1 MPGENIQDWS
11 ITASDNANSDT
22 SINWTEGQ
30 PRASVNNS
38 ARSEMA
44 AHAKDRN
51 LKNGSIVTGG
61 LVNAMTFLS
70 GLNYPFV
77 PIGLRVRLKIGA
89 GLTNTGPTTLQM
101 DGGGVGPVKD
111 ALGAD
116 VQSGALREN
125 TYVDLLGDGSNWV
138 LLRNHK
144 AGTPPD
150 GLANVRM
157 FIASGTYPTSTAATK
172 VLVHCKGAGGGGGGA
187 DAPGPFGGGGGS
199 GADSW
204 LLTTA
209 AALSGLAVTVGA
221 GGLNGITGGN
231 GGATSVGS
239 ICIAP
244 GGTGGTRGNFGGAG
258 GAGGVQGLGTVALP
272 GMPGQFGSDIFGTLA
287 FRAAGGG
294 NGGGTAGANGV
305 PNSGGGGGNGSASD
319 AAGVGGSGLVL
330 FYEYGA
336 I

>member
-11 ITASDNANSDT
+11 TTAIDNANSDT

-38 ARSEMA
+38 SRSEMA
-44 AHAKDRN
+44 AHAKDRD

-70 GLNYPFV
+70 GLTYTTTPV
-77 PIGLRVRLKIGA
+77 GLRVTLKIGA
-89 GLTNTGPTTLQM
+89 GLTNTGAATLAM
-101 DGGGVGPVKD
+101 DGLTPAPVKD

-116 VQSGALREN
+116 VQANALKEG
-125 TYVDLLGDGSNWV
+125 TYVDLLWDGTNWI

-150 GLANVRM
+150 GLTNVRM
-157 FIASGTYPTSTAATK
+157 YIASGTYPTSTAATK
-172 VLVHCKGAGGGGGGA
+172 VLVHCKGAGGGGAGATTIGPRGGS
-187 DAPGPFGGGGGS
+187 GGS

-209 AALSGLAVTVGA
+209 AALSGLAIVVGN
-221 GGLNGITGGN
+221 GGLNGIDGG
-231 GGATSVGS
+231 GGGTTSVGS
-239 ICIAP
+239 VCTAP
-244 GGTGGTRGNFGGAG
+244 GGGGGTRGNFGGAG
-258 GAGGVQGLGTVALP
+258 GLGGLSGSGTVALP
-272 GMPGQFGSDIFGTLA
+272 GMPGQFGSDSTGTLGFFA
-287 FRAAGGG
+287 SGGG
-294 NGGGTAGANGV
+294 NGGGTVGGNGV
-305 PNSGGGGGNGSASD
+305 ANSGGGGGNGSLSD
-319 AAGVGGSGLVL
+319 TAGVGGSGLVL